1 MCAQLLPPDIPH
13 DDPLEMYHHPGCS
26 LACTGRNCLGD
37 LFGLGQSPSDPG
49 LGALRITDQFE
60 ADLKHALE
68 MELAC

>member
-1 MCAQLLPPDIPH
+1 ML
-13 DDPLEMYHHPGCS
+13 

-37 LFGLGQSPSDPG
+37 CLGLGQSPGDPG
-49 LGALRITDQFE
+49 LGALPITDQFE